1 LHLHST
7 GGFGVEGSRPPP
19 KLPGNDEGE
28 KSERN
33 SWNRFVVCS
42 RILPL
47 ARPGARRAEKA
58 VIKVPFAFV
67 IGSKQLPAGAYQI
80 EMLTQSTT
88 EQDAVEVIAI
98 RRKDTRS

>member
-1 LHLHST
+1 M
-7 GGFGVEGSRPPP
+7 
-19 KLPGNDEGE
+19 
-28 KSERN
+28 
-33 SWNRFVVCS
+33 
-42 RILPL
+42 
-47 ARPGARRAEKA
+47 
-58 VIKVPFAFV
+58 IKVPFAFV